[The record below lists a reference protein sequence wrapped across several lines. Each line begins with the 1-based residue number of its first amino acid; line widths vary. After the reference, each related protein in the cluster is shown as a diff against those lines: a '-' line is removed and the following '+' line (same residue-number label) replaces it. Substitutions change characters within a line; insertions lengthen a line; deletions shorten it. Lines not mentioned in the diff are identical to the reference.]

1 MVNLGHQRLLS
12 PLHRFLLGAHLLTKL
27 LPVGRR
33 RRRLDALLAARL
45 V

>member
-1 MVNLGHQRLLS
+1 MANLGHQRLLS
-12 PLHRFLLGAHLLTKL
+12 PLHQSLPDARLLTKL
-27 LPVGRR
+27 LPVDRR

>member
-1 MVNLGHQRLLS
+1 MVNLDHQRLLS
-12 PLHRFLLGAHLLTKL
+12 PLHQSLPDARLLTKL

-33 RRRLDALLAARL
+33 RRLNALLVARL